1 VKDRESVL
9 EMEKAIQYA
18 QENLKVDVGTLE
30 PKQVARESRLRSLY
44 QKCPKAYEAWCVQ
57 YGNEPDAIRFAIFS
71 NNYVAMREFA
81 ERSGKVLKLNKYT
94 DRTKEEYARLASPPL
109 PEELA
114 RRKAVADAKM
124 AIQRAEAATLA
135 EKRKKKPGTLFLVN
149 YQKDGEEEVAVLS
162 NWKQNAD
169 GSITGVVRN
178 KEGLKDGTRITTSSV
193 NEVAKSGNVVK
204 TAYGSKYKLR

>member
-1 VKDRESVL
+1 
-9 EMEKAIQYA
+9 M
-18 QENLKVDVGTLE
+18 
-30 PKQVARESRLRSLY
+30 
-44 QKCPKAYEAWCVQ
+44 
-57 YGNEPDAIRFAIFS
+57 
-71 NNYVAMREFA
+71 
-81 ERSGKVLKLNKYT
+81 
-94 DRTKEEYARLASPPL
+94 KEEYARLASPPL

-169 GSITGVVRN
+169 GSITGVVTN
-178 KEGLKDGTRITTSSV
+178 KKGMKDGTRIKTSPV
-193 NEVAKSGNVVK
+193 NKEAKSGIVVK
-204 TAYGSKYKLR
+204 TTGGSKYQLR